1 MHTLNF
7 RALAPALTLVCA
19 ATVGLALPAAAAGD
33 DTAAASPGTVEVR
46 SAAPESG
53 VPENPAALEAPELL
67 LFQEI
72 PVVVTAS
79 RVEQRVTE
87 APASVT
93 VITREQI
100 LNSGAISIAD
110 ILRMAPGVD
119 VMQNAGANWDVSIR
133 GFAHI
138 GSNKVL
144 VLIDGRTAYN
154 DFYASVNWYELPVVL
169 EDIERIEIIR
179 GPLSSLWGA
188 NALLGVIN
196 IITRSPAQSEGTLAT
211 AQYGTRGTLR
221 ATVVHGGHVGDSG
234 VSYKVS
240 ASQEEVGQWTPF
252 RQGAQSPIVD
262 NRKAGQVSKAN
273 LTTEWIDGRG
283 AAWAASAGTSDGDVV
298 LLLDLTGTHK
308 LWDERTGYLMLD
320 YRRNDL
326 DLRAYWNSTQLDY
339 MQTGWPM
346 ASIIRSNLYDL
357 EALKYQGLGRHNLVY
372 GGAFRHK
379 GLDQA
384 GLLLLSGPKQQ
395 DLWAAYVEDDCR
407 ASAKTR
413 LVLGTRYDHDPLAGG
428 RLSGRAT
435 AMYDLSPDR
444 TLRFSVAN
452 AFRSPNFL
460 ESYLQVV
467 SARLFGNTDLNPE
480 SVTSY
485 DLEYR
490 AQLSPATS
498 ASVAAY
504 YSQLEDLIHVQQI
517 AGPPSIQLFSNLGG
531 ARARGVELEVAHT
544 WSPTLSGFANYTYQS
559 LTGDSLIVRDRPDVI
574 YSSPRHKANLGFT
587 LADPERDLNASL
599 LLNYRDR
606 TSGGGLSSGPYIL
619 VNGYLGKRVGDGAEV
634 GLAFFNLANR
644 RHQEYVEGD
653 VIGARIMGSVKWQ
666 F

>member
-1 MHTLNF
+1 L
-7 RALAPALTLVCA
+7 
-19 ATVGLALPAAAAGD
+19 AAAP
-33 DTAAASPGTVEVR
+33 TAV
-46 SAAPESG
+46 
-53 VPENPAALEAPELL
+53 EAPELL

-72 PVVVTAS
+72 PIVVTAS
-79 RVEQRVTE
+79 RVEERVTE

-110 ILRMAPGVD
+110 LLRMAPGVD
-119 VMQNAGANWDVSIR
+119 VMQNTGADWDVSIR
-133 GFAHI
+133 GFTHI

-169 EDIERIEIIR
+169 EDIERIEVIR

-196 IITRSPAQSEGTLAT
+196 IITRSAAQSQGTLAT
-211 AQYGTRGTLR
+211 VQYGTRGTLR
-221 ATVVHGGHVGDSG
+221 ATAVHGGRAGNSG

-240 ASQEEVGQWTPF
+240 AAQEEVGQWTPF
-252 RQGAQSPIVD
+252 RAGAQSPIVD

-273 LTTEWIDGRG
+273 LTAEWIDSQGG
-283 AAWAASAGTSDGDVV
+283 AWAASAGTSNGDVV

-326 DLRAYWNSTQLDY
+326 DLRAYWNNARLNY
-339 MQTGWPM
+339 MQTGWPA
-346 ASIIRSNLYDL
+346 ASVIRSDLYDL
-357 EALKYQGLGRHNLVY
+357 EALKSQGLGRHNLVY

-379 GLDQA
+379 ELSQA
-384 GLLLLSGPKQQ
+384 GLLLLSGPQQ
-395 DLWAAYVEDDCR
+395 QSLWAAYVEDDYR
-407 ASAKTR
+407 ASARTR

-428 RLSGRAT
+428 CLSGRAT
-435 AMYDLSPDR
+435 AMYALSPDR

-452 AFRSPNFL
+452 AFRAPNFL

-467 SARLFGNTDLNPE
+467 SARLFGNTDLDPE
-480 SVTSY
+480 SITSY

-490 AQLSPATS
+490 ARLSPATS

-517 AGPPSIQLFSNLGG
+517 MGPPSIQLFSNLGG

-559 LTGDSLIVRDRPDVI
+559 LTGDAAIVRDRPDVI
-574 YSSPRHKANLGFT
+574 YSSPRHKANVGLT
-587 LADPERDLNASL
+587 LANPERGLNASL

-606 TSGGGLSSGPYIL
+606 TSAAGSGCGPYVL
-619 VNGYLGKRVGDGAEV
+619 VNGYLGKRIRQNGEL
-634 GLAFFNLANR
+634 GLSFFNLANR
-644 RHQEYVEGD
+644 RHQEYVDGD
-653 VIGARIMGSVKWQ
+653 IIGARIMGSVRWQ